1 MCPRKCCLP
10 KSSFLDSIAAV
21 LGGVLYLAMCGIIGI
36 LTRAPEVPDL
46 SDADVARLAHRGP
59 DARGLQRTEHVALG
73 HSRLAIIDLSEAGRQ
88 PMTRGRL
95 TIVFNGE
102 IYNYVELREE
112 LVAAGAAFRT
122 ATDTEVILAAYEQ
135 WGAACVERFRGMFA
149 VAIWDKVD
157 RTLFL
162 ARDRCGEKPLLYW
175 TDGSRFCFASE
186 VKAIL
191 PLLPERLS
199 LDPAAVDMYLHYQF
213 VPEPLTPLV
222 GLRKLPAGHRL
233 TLSIDA
239 DFRCDPE
246 SYWCIEECGRDVTVP
261 QPLPAAIAALRDAF
275 EESVRLMLRSDVPV
289 GVALSGGID
298 SGAIAAVAQRN
309 YPAGMHAFSIGYPGR
324 PPYDERSDARHLAES
339 LGMAFHEV
347 ELTAEKFSDEFPAFV
362 RLLDEP
368 IADPAAFGH
377 YAVPKA
383 AREAGIKV
391 LLSGI
396 GGDEL
401 FWGYNWVRHVVA
413 AGQRLATRPPGS
425 WSLAIA
431 RSPLVARFAHS
442 RLAAFL
448 PACMRDEYDVL
459 EAAAVR
465 SPANQPLGYAAHPD
479 FRSAARIR
487 PGIAGPAL
495 RGLAYDGLFA
505 TTAFG
510 RRSAGDMPAAV
521 IRMLC
526 ETWLTS
532 NCLALGDRVSMAV
545 GVEKR
550 LPLLDPVFIG
560 LAAAIRR
567 KWPDHALGHKARF
580 REALAGVVPPEIL
593 TRPKRGFTPP
603 VAEWLRAVVSR
614 YGGRLA
620 EGPLVASG
628 MIDPAGT
635 RRMLELAGGRS
646 GSDLFMAYKLTLL
659 DAWYTGVA
667 SCPHR

>member
-1 MCPRKCCLP
+1 
-10 KSSFLDSIAAV
+10 
-21 LGGVLYLAMCGIIGI
+21 MCGILGI
-36 LTRAPEVPDL
+36 VTRGREAPRL

-59 DARGLQRTEHVALG
+59 DARGLFRSDHVALG
-73 HSRLAIIDLSEAGRQ
+73 HSRLSIIDLSEAGRQ

-122 ATDTEVILAAYEQ
+122 ATDTEVILAAYER
-135 WGAACVERFRGMFA
+135 WGASCVERFRGMFA
-149 VAIWDKVD
+149 IAIWDEGA
-157 RTLFL
+157 RTFFL

-175 TDGSRFCFASE
+175 TDGSSFCFASE

-191 PLLPERLS
+191 PLLPERLA
-199 LDPAAVDMYLHYQF
+199 LDPSAVAMYLHYQF

-222 GLRKLPAGHRL
+222 GLRKLPAAHRL
-233 TLSIDA
+233 TLSLDA
-239 DFRCDPE
+239 DFRRDPE
-246 SYWCIEECGRDVTVP
+246 AYWCIEGCGRDVAVP
-261 QPLPAAIAALRDAF
+261 ATLAAAIAALRDTF

-324 PPYDERSDARHLAES
+324 PPYDERNDARRLAES

-347 ELTAEKFSDEFPAFV
+347 EIPVDDFSEEFPAFV

-383 AREAGIKV
+383 ARDAGIKV

-401 FWGYNWVRHVVA
+401 FWGYKWVRDVVI
-413 AGQRLATRPPGS
+413 AGQRLAAVRPGHL
-425 WSLAIA
+425 SLAVA
-431 RSPLVARFAHS
+431 RSPLISRIMHS
-442 RLAAFL
+442 RLTAFL
-448 PACMRDEYDVL
+448 PRAVRSEFELL
-459 EAAAVR
+459 EVAAVQ
-465 SPANQPLGYAAHPD
+465 SPANQPLGYASHPD
-479 FRSAARIR
+479 FRSATRIR

-495 RGLAYDGLFA
+495 RALSFESLFA

-510 RRSAGDMPAAV
+510 QRSSDDIPDAV

-545 GVEKR
+545 GVETR
-550 LPLLDPVFIG
+550 LPLLDPMFVG

-567 KWPDHALGHKARF
+567 KWPDHTLGHKARF
-580 REALAGVVPPEIL
+580 REALVGILPQDVL
-593 TRPKRGFTPP
+593 TRQKRGFTPP
-603 VAEWLRAVVSR
+603 VAEWFRAIVTR

-620 EGPLVASG
+620 EGALVAAG
-628 MIDPAGT
+628 LIDPAGT
-635 RRMLELAGGRS
+635 RLMLERAAGRS
-646 GSDLFMAYKLTLL
+646 SADLFMAYKLTLL
-659 DAWYTGVA
+659 DAWYSGVA

>member
-1 MCPRKCCLP
+1 
-10 KSSFLDSIAAV
+10 
-21 LGGVLYLAMCGIIGI
+21 MCGIIGI
-36 LTRAPEVPDL
+36 VTRASEVPDL
-46 SDADVARLAHRGP
+46 STADVTRLAHRGP
-59 DARGLQRTEHVALG
+59 DDRGLFRAEHVALG
-73 HSRLAIIDLSEAGRQ
+73 HSRLSIIDLSEAGRQ

-102 IYNYVELREE
+102 IYNYVELRKE
-112 LVAAGAAFRT
+112 LATGGADFRT
-122 ATDTEVILAAYEQ
+122 ATDTEVILAAYER
-135 WGAACVERFRGMFA
+135 WGASCVERFRGMFA
-149 VAIWDKVD
+149 IAIWDEGT
-157 RTLFL
+157 RTVFL

-175 TDGSRFCFASE
+175 TDGTQFCFASE

-191 PLLPERLS
+191 PLLPVQLG
-199 LDPAAVDMYLHYQF
+199 LDPIAVDMFLHYQF

-222 GLRKLPAGHRL
+222 GLRKLPAGHTL
-233 TLSIDA
+233 TLSLDA
-239 DFRCDPE
+239 DLRRDPE
-246 SYWCIEECGRDVTVP
+246 AYWCIEECGRDINVP
-261 QPLPAAIAALRDAF
+261 ATLPAAIAALRETF

-309 YPAGMHAFSIGYPGR
+309 YPSGMHAFSIGYPGR
-324 PPYDERSDARHLAES
+324 PPYDERNDARRLAES

-347 ELTAEKFSDEFPAFV
+347 EIPVDDFSGEFPAFV

-401 FWGYNWVRHVVA
+401 FWGYKWVRDVVT
-413 AGQRLATRPPGS
+413 AGQRLATKRPGHL
-425 WSLAIA
+425 SLAIA
-431 RSPLVARFAHS
+431 RSPLISRMIHS
-442 RLAAFL
+442 RLTKFL
-448 PACMRDEYDVL
+448 PQAVRREFELL
-459 EAAAVR
+459 EAAAVQ
-465 SPANQPLGYAAHPD
+465 SPTNQPLGYATHPE

-487 PGIAGPAL
+487 PEIAGPAL
-495 RGLAYDGLFA
+495 QALSVDGLFT

-510 RRSAGDMPAAV
+510 RRSAGDIPEAV

-545 GVEKR
+545 GVETR
-550 LPLLDPVFIG
+550 LPLLDPMFIG

-567 KWPDHALGHKARF
+567 KWPDHTLGHKARF
-580 REALAGVVPPEIL
+580 REALAGILPQDVL

-603 VAEWLRAVVSR
+603 VGEWFRAVVTR
-614 YGGRLA
+614 YGFRLA
-620 EGPLVASG
+620 EGPLVAAG
-628 MIDPAGT
+628 LIDPTGT
-635 RRMLELAGGRS
+635 KAMVARASGRS
-646 GSDLFMAYKLTLL
+646 AVDLFMAYKLTLL
-659 DAWYTGVA
+659 DAWYSGVA

>member
-1 MCPRKCCLP
+1 
-10 KSSFLDSIAAV
+10 
-21 LGGVLYLAMCGIIGI
+21 MCGILGI
-36 LTRAPEVPDL
+36 LTRRREAARL
-46 SDADVARLAHRGP
+46 SEADVARLAHRGP
-59 DARGLQRTEHVALG
+59 DDRGTFTAEHVALG
-73 HSRLAIIDLSEAGRQ
+73 HSRLSIIDLSAAGRQ
-88 PMTRGRL
+88 PMSRGRL

-112 LVAAGAAFRT
+112 LVVAGAAFRT
-122 ATDTEVILAAYEQ
+122 ATDTEVILAAYER
-135 WGAACVERFRGMFA
+135 WGASCVERFRGMFA
-149 VAIWDKVD
+149 IAIWDEES

-175 TDGSRFCFASE
+175 TDGSRFYFASE

-191 PLLPERLS
+191 PLLPERLA
-199 LDPAAVDMYLHYQF
+199 LDPSAVDMYLHYQF

-222 GLRKLPAGHRL
+222 GLRKLPAAHRL

-239 DFRCDPE
+239 DFRRDPE
-246 SYWCIEECGRDVTVP
+246 AYWCIEECGRDVVVP
-261 QPLPAAIAALRDAF
+261 PTLPAAIAAIRETF

-309 YPAGMHAFSIGYPGR
+309 SPAGMHAFSIGYPGR
-324 PPYDERSDARHLAES
+324 PSYDERNDARRLAES

-347 ELTAEKFSDEFPAFV
+347 EIPVDDFSGEFPAFV

-401 FWGYNWVRHVVA
+401 FWGYKWVRDVVTA
-413 AGQRLATRPPGS
+413 SQRLATTQPGHL
-425 WSLAIA
+425 SLAIA
-431 RSPLVARFAHS
+431 RSPLISRIIHS
-442 RLAAFL
+442 RLTNFL
-448 PACMRDEYDVL
+448 PQAVRSEFELL
-459 EAAAVR
+459 EAAAVQ
-465 SPANQPLGYAAHPD
+465 SPANQPLGYATHPE

-495 RGLAYDGLFA
+495 RSLSFESLFT

-510 RRSAGDMPAAV
+510 QRSSADIPDAV

-545 GVEKR
+545 GVETR
-550 LPLLDPVFIG
+550 LPLLDPMFIG

-567 KWPDHALGHKARF
+567 KWPDHTLGHKARF
-580 REALAGVVPPEIL
+580 REALVGILPQEVL

-603 VAEWLRAVVSR
+603 VAEWFRAVVTR

-620 EGPLVASG
+620 EGPLVAAG
-628 MIDPAGT
+628 LIDPAGT
-635 RRMLELAGGRS
+635 RAMLKRAAGRS
-646 GSDLFMAYKLTLL
+646 AADLVMAYKLTLL
-659 DAWYTGVA
+659 DAWYSGVA
-667 SCPHR
+667 SCRHR

>member
-1 MCPRKCCLP
+1 
-10 KSSFLDSIAAV
+10 
-21 LGGVLYLAMCGIIGI
+21 MCGIIGI
-36 LTRAPEVPDL
+36 VSRASEVPHL
-46 SDADVARLAHRGP
+46 SDTDVARLAHRGP
-59 DARGLQRTEHVALG
+59 DDRGTFFAEHVALG
-73 HSRLAIIDLSEAGRQ
+73 HSRLSIIDLSAAGRQ

-102 IYNYVELREE
+102 IYNYVELRQE
-112 LVAAGAAFRT
+112 LVAGGAAFRT
-122 ATDTEVILAAYEQ
+122 ATDTEVILAAYEH
-135 WGAACVERFRGMFA
+135 WGASCVERFRGMFA
-149 VAIWDKVD
+149 IAIWDEGA

-175 TDGSRFCFASE
+175 TDGTLFCFASE

-191 PLLPERLS
+191 PLLPERLA
-199 LDPAAVDMYLHYQF
+199 LDPRAVDMYLHYQF

-222 GLRKLPAGHRL
+222 GLRKLPAAHRL
-233 TLSIDA
+233 TLSLDA
-239 DFRCDPE
+239 DFRRDPE
-246 SYWCIEECGRDVTVP
+246 SFWCIEECGRDVAVP
-261 QPLPAAIAALRDAF
+261 ATLPAAIAALREAF

-324 PPYDERSDARHLAES
+324 PPYDERNDARRLAES

-347 ELTAEKFSDEFPAFV
+347 EIPVDDFSEEFPAFV

-383 AREAGIKV
+383 ARDAGIKV

-401 FWGYNWVRHVVA
+401 FWGYKWVRDVVI
-413 AGQRLATRPPGS
+413 AGQRLAAVRPGHL
-425 WSLAIA
+425 SLAVA
-431 RSPLVARFAHS
+431 RSPLISRIMHS
-442 RLAAFL
+442 RLTAFL
-448 PACMRDEYDVL
+448 PRAVRSEFELL
-459 EAAAVR
+459 EVAAVQ
-465 SPANQPLGYAAHPD
+465 SPANQPLGYASHPD

-495 RGLAYDGLFA
+495 QSLSFESLFA

-510 RRSAGDMPAAV
+510 QRSSDDIPDAV

-545 GVEKR
+545 GVETR
-550 LPLLDPVFIG
+550 LPLLDPMFIG

-567 KWPDHALGHKARF
+567 KWPDHTLGHKARF
-580 REALAGVVPPEIL
+580 REALVGILPQDVL
-593 TRPKRGFTPP
+593 TRQKRGFTPP
-603 VAEWLRAVVSR
+603 VAEWLRAVVTR
-614 YGGRLA
+614 YGGGLA
-620 EGPLVASG
+620 EGALVAAG
-628 MIDPAGT
+628 LIDPAGT
-635 RRMLELAGGRS
+635 RLMLERAAGRS
-646 GSDLFMAYKLTLL
+646 SADLFMAYKLTLL
-659 DAWYTGVA
+659 DAWYSGVA
-667 SCPHR
+667 SCQHR